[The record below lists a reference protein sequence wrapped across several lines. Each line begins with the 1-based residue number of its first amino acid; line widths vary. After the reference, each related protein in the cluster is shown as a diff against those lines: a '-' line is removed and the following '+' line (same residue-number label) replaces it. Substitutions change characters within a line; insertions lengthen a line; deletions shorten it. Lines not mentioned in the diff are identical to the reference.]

1 MSYRDLRNFT
11 EMMRA
16 LGYPRLIS
24 MENFRNPNFLLV
36 AEILQWLVKRYD
48 PNIEVPSEID
58 TEQDRVI
65 FIKSIAQIMVTKAN
79 IKLNTRKLYMADG
92 YAVKE
97 LLKIATLLYEA
108 MRTKAGNDLE
118 NSSDDSSLNV
128 NFDFSTKLGDL
139 KLTRQLASDITIKG
153 ATLYDLL
160 AKEID
165 LRDKRSMVLAK
176 QHEITEIEKGL
187 RNCIKAVEE
196 EIQKTHQMIEN
207 VASDESN
214 LEAKIEKKK
223 VELERNQKRFQTL
236 KSVRPAF
243 MDEYEKLEKELESVY
258 DQYLVKFRC
267 LAFLEQ
273 QLEEL
278 EKAEQEQME
287 EREQQIKKMVEKLRQ
302 EELLR
307 SDGNSSL
314 DDIIVTEGDNMEIS
328 ENTNKE
334 KLKRPQPGA
343 SGLRRDAG
351 GRRVFGSMTGADK
364 DDSLESD
371 SDLDL
376 EGEDDD
382 GSDVSDD
389 ELDLVNLGERK
400 PVIPQHGLPDS
411 DNDF

>member
-1 MSYRDLRNFT
+1 MSFRELRSFT

-79 IKLNTRKLYMADG
+79 IKLNTKKLYMADG

-97 LLKIATLLYEA
+97 LLKISTLLYEA
-108 MRTKAGNDLE
+108 MRTKAGNDLD
-118 NSSDDSSLNV
+118 SSGDEGSLNV
-128 NFDFSTKLGDL
+128 NFDLSTKLADL

-153 ATLYDLL
+153 ASLYDLL

-165 LRDKRSMVLAK
+165 LRDKRSLVLAK
-176 QHEITEIEKGL
+176 QHEITEIEKEL

-207 VASDESN
+207 VASDEAN

-223 VELERNQKRFQTL
+223 IELERNQKRFQTL

-243 MDEYEKLEKELESVY
+243 MDEYEKLEKELEAVY
-258 DQYLVKFRC
+258 NQYLVKFRC

-287 EREQQIKKMVEKLRQ
+287 EREQQIKKMVEKLRE

-307 SDGNSSL
+307 SDATSNL
-314 DDIIVTEGDNMEIS
+314 DDITIAEGDNIDIN
-328 ENTNKE
+328 ENMNKE
-334 KLKRPQPGA
+334 KPKRPQPGA
-343 SGLRRDAG
+343 SGLRRDV

-382 GSDVSDD
+382 GSDVSDG
-389 ELDLVNLGERK
+389 ELDLMTLGDRK
-400 PVIPQHGLPDS
+400 PVIPQHSLPDS

>member
-1 MSYRDLRNFT
+1 MSFRELRSFT

-79 IKLNTRKLYMADG
+79 IKLNTKKLYMADG

-97 LLKIATLLYEA
+97 LLKISTLLYEA
-108 MRTKAGNDLE
+108 MRTKAGNDLD
-118 NSSDDSSLNV
+118 SSGDEGSLNV
-128 NFDFSTKLGDL
+128 NFDLSTKLADL

-153 ATLYDLL
+153 ASLYDLL

-165 LRDKRSMVLAK
+165 LRDKRSLVLAK
-176 QHEITEIEKGL
+176 QHEITEIEKEL

-196 EIQKTHQMIEN
+196 EIQKTHQLIEN
-207 VASDESN
+207 VASDEAN

-223 VELERNQKRFQTL
+223 IELERNQKRFQTL

-243 MDEYEKLEKELESVY
+243 MDEYEKLEKELEAVY

-287 EREQQIKKMVEKLRQ
+287 EREQQIKKMVEKLRE

-307 SDGNSSL
+307 SDGTSNL
-314 DDIIVTEGDNMEIS
+314 DDITIAEGDNIDIN
-328 ENTNKE
+328 ENMNKE
-334 KLKRPQPGA
+334 KPKRPQPGA
-343 SGLRRDAG
+343 SGLRRDV

-382 GSDVSDD
+382 GSDVSDE
-389 ELDLVNLGERK
+389 ELDLVTLGERK
-400 PVIPQHGLPDS
+400 PVIPQHSLPDS